1 MLRKMTYALIVVAGA
16 ILALMTIHPMATPIA
31 GATIT
36 LPVAAITTAPIATLP
51 ACEYEDGSGQSLCVW
66 DADTMGNGMGTD
78 AIGGECA
85 MGSVGIDS
93 ESISALCVKL
103 WSIDSDSVQECT
115 DIEFEASQDDAMRK
129 ALIAKGWNVS
139 ECFKAML

>member
-16 ILALMTIHPMATPIA
+16 ILALMTIHPMTTPQVGERIATP
-31 GATIT
+31 
-36 LPVAAITTAPIATLP
+36 VAVTTTAPIATLP
-51 ACEYEDGSGQSLCVW
+51 PCEYEDGSGQALCVW
-66 DADTMGNGMGTD
+66 DADTMGNGMGMD
-78 AIGGECA
+78 AIGGECV

-93 ESISALCVKL
+93 ESVSALCVKL

-115 DIEFEASQDDAMRK
+115 DIEFEASQSKAMRK
-129 ALIAKGWNVS
+129 ALNVKGWNVS